1 MPLLFTTAQGFVAAV
16 SDWLNDDKFV
26 ITPGSSSTV
35 MPEGM
40 GKRRKY
46 GHLATLK
53 QYKQYF

>member
-1 MPLLFTTAQGFVAAV
+1 MPLPFTAAQGFVAAV

-40 GKRRKY
+40 GKEENMDTWQ
-46 GHLATLK
+46 L
-53 QYKQYF
+53 